1 MLQNFQKIKIYGGIC
16 NLNILNMYSFADVLK
31 MFHFFKK
38 FFRLVNENTDKY

>member
-16 NLNILNMYSFADVLK
+16 NLNISNMYSFAGVLK
-31 MFHFFKK
+31 MLQFFKK